1 MELTVKAS
9 DLTTALARVVGLA
22 DKKGTMPIL
31 SNVLLEACG
40 GLVKP
45 LLKMRTTNL
54 DISLETSVP
63 ATVEAYGTIC
73 VPVHTLRDA
82 VKRFKGEVQITL
94 DGANLIVR
102 SGRSRFKLVTFP
114 AADFPQLIDIKNI
127 TNNFSLPNDHAKDL
141 FVRPAFSASHDGSR
155 YYINGVFLQPR
166 EKTLRAVSTDGHRLA
181 CIDVPLP
188 EGASGFKGP
197 DGALGVIVPNNTLVE
212 IERLVK
218 EGGAIAVE
226 ISKSAIRLHTDNTT
240 MVSKVVDASFPDYER
255 VIPKDATKVLSV
267 SRKDLADSIQRMQVI
282 GSKTRSAIKLDA
294 SAGILEVSANNPD
307 AGDAHD
313 ELDAVWG
320 HEPIIVGFQSKYIL
334 DLLNATE
341 AENVDLAFKSHMDP
355 MIFRG
360 EGDSQ
365 AMFVLM
371 PVRV

>member
-9 DLTTALARVVGLA
+9 DLTAALARVVGVA

-31 SNVLLEACG
+31 SNVLLEAS
-40 GLVKP
+40 GLAKP

-63 ATVEAYGTIC
+63 ATVEAYGSIC

-127 TNNFSLPNDHAKDL
+127 TNNFSLPNDHAKNL
-141 FVRPAFSASHDGSR
+141 FVRPAFAASHDGSR

-166 EKTLRAVSTDGHRLA
+166 EKTLRAVSTDSHRLA

-267 SRKDLADSIQRMQVI
+267 SREDLADSIQRMQVV
-282 GSKTRSAIKLDA
+282 GSKTRSAIQLEATFGK
-294 SAGILEVSANNPD
+294 LEVSAKNPD

-313 ELDAVWG
+313 EIDAEWG
-320 HEPIIVGFQSKYIL
+320 HDGPFVVGFQSKYIL